1 MRPSIRNY
9 FERNKKT
16 AGDENDKIALSQNR
30 IKRKRK
36 IKHACM
42 SRLLKKCKEKYQI
55 KTSEQM
61 ERMRQEARK
70 VYYIKKLEI
79 ILPPAIY
86 EESIIAGEW
95 RQTSEAHKP
104 RGLAA
109 AKCESRHEQRIN
121 KLNKR
126 VLPKRGLPRALM
138 SHEELEAAC
147 RKVREAQR
155 RKRAGLTTEE
165 KEVEHQKA

>member
-1 MRPSIRNY
+1 
-9 FERNKKT
+9 
-16 AGDENDKIALSQNR
+16 
-30 IKRKRK
+30 
-36 IKHACM
+36 
-42 SRLLKKCKEKYQI
+42 
-55 KTSEQM
+55 M
-61 ERMRQEARK
+61 ERMRQEALK

-109 AKCESRHEQRIN
+109 AKCESRREQRIY
-121 KLNKR
+121 KLNTPVLPKR
-126 VLPKRGLPRALM
+126 GLPKRGLPRALM

-165 KEVEHQKA
+165 KEIEHQKA

>member
-1 MRPSIRNY
+1 MYLQFNNNFKLGSFLLRFSMMRPSIRNY

-16 AGDENDKIALSQNR
+16 AGDENYKIALSQNR

-61 ERMRQEARK
+61 ERMRQEACK

-95 RQTSEAHKP
+95 RQTSN
-104 RGLAA
+104 
-109 AKCESRHEQRIN
+109 ESRRT
-121 KLNKR
+121 R
-126 VLPKRGLPRALM
+126 SGLSKSAQSSKKEKGRAD
-138 SHEELEAAC
+138 H
-147 RKVREAQR
+147 
-155 RKRAGLTTEE
+155 
-165 KEVEHQKA
+165 

>member
-9 FERNKKT
+9 FKRNKKT

-42 SRLLKKCKEKYQI
+42 SRLLKKCKEQYQR
-55 KTSEQM
+55 KTPEQM
-61 ERMRQEARK
+61 ERMCQKVCK
-70 VYYIKKLEI
+70 VYYIRKLES
-79 ILPPAIY
+79 ILPPATY
-86 EESIIAGEW
+86 EESIITVEW
-95 RQTSEAHKP
+95 SQTSKAHKP

-109 AKCESRHEQRIN
+109 AKCESRIEQRIN
-121 KLNKR
+121 KLNKL

-138 SHEELEAAC
+138 SHEELEVA
-147 RKVREAQR
+147 RQIVREAQR